1 MEPEPPP
8 PDGQRIPEE
17 IEAVHTES
25 GDKTSV
31 KFSEESAIHEVNCD
45 LNTALSG
52 ASAKADAPS
61 VEVSSSKD
69 DIDFDLRS
77 VNSER
82 NEDEKSGFGLSSDIQ
97 EAKSI
102 GVDSNS
108 KCDFD
113 SSKVATAPFGWTD
126 EKAFTSW
133 SNNPAPVEGGAP
145 TGEDWAAGM
154 ATITTSIFSVLSCT
168 ITDAMSFYL
177 SNFYSSNFSTS
188 R

>member
-45 LNTALSG
+45 LNIALSS
-52 ASAKADAPS
+52 ASAKADAPN
-61 VEVSSSKD
+61 VEVSISKD

-82 NEDEKSGFGLSSDIQ
+82 DGDEKSSSGLSSDIQ

-102 GVDSNS
+102 GVDSNL

-133 SNNPAPVEGGAP
+133 SNNPAAPVQGGAP

-154 ATITTSIFSVLSCT
+154 ATITTSIFFVLSFT
-168 ITDAMSFYL
+168 HTMSF
-177 SNFYSSNFSTS
+177 
-188 R
+188 

>member
-1 MEPEPPP
+1 M
-8 PDGQRIPEE
+8 
-17 IEAVHTES
+17 HTES

-45 LNTALSG
+45 LNTAL
-52 ASAKADAPS
+52 SAKADAPS

-168 ITDAMSFYL
+168 YTMSFIL
-177 SNFYSSNFSTS
+177 ATS
-188 R
+188 QPLGRCSEPLPYR

>member
-61 VEVSSSKD
+61 VEVSFSQD

-102 GVDSNS
+102 GVDSNW

-113 SSKVATAPFGWTD
+113 PSIMTFVDFTPTHSKFSFPFLFRVRIWHL
-126 EKAFTSW
+126 K
-133 SNNPAPVEGGAP
+133 
-145 TGEDWAAGM
+145 
-154 ATITTSIFSVLSCT
+154 LSCV
-168 ITDAMSFYL
+168 
-177 SNFYSSNFSTS
+177 
-188 R
+188 

>member
-1 MEPEPPP
+1 M
-8 PDGQRIPEE
+8 
-17 IEAVHTES
+17 HTES

-31 KFSEESAIHEVNCD
+31 KFSEESAILEVNCD

-82 NEDEKSGFGLSSDIQ
+82 NEDEKSGIGLSSDIQ

-102 GVDSNS
+102 GVDSNL

-126 EKAFTSW
+126 EKAF
-133 SNNPAPVEGGAP
+133 VGAP
-145 TGEDWAAGM
+145 RKAVPGLEEPSW
-154 ATITTSIFSVLSCT
+154 CC
-168 ITDAMSFYL
+168 
-177 SNFYSSNFSTS
+177 
-188 R
+188 